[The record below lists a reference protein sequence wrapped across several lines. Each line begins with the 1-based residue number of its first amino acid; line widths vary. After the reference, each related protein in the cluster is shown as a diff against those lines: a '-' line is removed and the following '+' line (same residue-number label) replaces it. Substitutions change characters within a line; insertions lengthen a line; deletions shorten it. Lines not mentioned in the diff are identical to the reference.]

1 VTQDDKVADAILEIL
16 ADGTSRT
23 TEDVQETLDGRGAEC
38 AERAVRVLMLLKHR
52 KRLNGEF
59 DPARRSW
66 VWSLKV

>member
-1 VTQDDKVADAILEIL
+1 MTQDDKVADAILEVL
-16 ADGTSRT
+16 ADGRARS
-23 TEDVQETLDGRGAEC
+23 TEEMQEVLEGRGAEC
-38 AERAVRVLMLLKHR
+38 AERAVRVLMLLRHR